1 MKKLLFIN
9 ILLIFCLKLYSN
21 SIDFKGYPT
30 KIQLNNDDS
39 YFLMIN
45 DDYDF
50 SFYSILIHDSE
61 LEFVQNTKM
70 TKKYLKSENYFRF
83 FTISIDNPVQREIC
97 STDKPSFKKFLAV
110 SIFAC

>member
-61 LEFVQNTKM
+61 LEFVQTTKM
-70 TKKYLKSENYFRF
+70 TKKDLENN
-83 FTISIDNPVQREIC
+83 IDSDNIRSCFDI
-97 STDKPSFKKFLAV
+97 PSDIFYMVFLHKMRLTYH
-110 SIFAC
+110 

>member
-70 TKKYLKSENYFRF
+70 TKKDLENNIDMLSDIYKKNATEDASATEYFTQRF
-83 FTISIDNPVQREIC
+83 EENRKDVKT
-97 STDKPSFKKFLAV
+97 K
-110 SIFAC
+110 